1 MALNQKENV
10 KKCIFIKITSFLT
23 KKNEKKKNNKKPEKT
38 MDCFFLK
45 TAFFPTLL
53 YIQHSTDL
61 KTIAHT
67 KLASHGEQNDH
78 KKIENDFSCLT
89 T

>member
-1 MALNQKENV
+1 
-10 KKCIFIKITSFLT
+10 
-23 KKNEKKKNNKKPEKT
+23 

-53 YIQHSTDL
+53 YIPHLTDL